1 MNKFHSRLLFAIIFL
16 IIIVFL
22 CMGFM
27 LGQFISSL
35 ISNNAIHGTSVDKT
49 VQQVWIA
56 LIVCLG
62 IALIIILSLIVR
74 ITTTYTKP
82 IDAATKA
89 VKELAKGNY
98 RARTYE
104 DHISAAGLLGQSIN
118 IVARNIEEMTKSY
131 EMQHDRLHTLIENMG
146 SGLLFIDSKGYISIF
161 NRTINEIFKIDDK
174 EDLLGQLYYEA
185 FTHKEMVKLVEEIF
199 MTERKLR
206 RQIHLTIGNEQKDF
220 EVYATPILGANV
232 EWRGVVLVFHDI
244 SDLKRLEQMRKDFVS
259 NVSHE
264 LRTPITS
271 IKGFAETLLDGAMND
286 KEVLE
291 EFLSIILNESH
302 RLQVLIQDLLDLSKM
317 ENKGFSLNLS
327 RVNVKE
333 LLENSLR
340 MLNSKAVE
348 KDIHLELFVED
359 ETMVI
364 DGDVDRL
371 KQVFINVINNSL
383 SYSPNKAKVVVKAT
397 NLVDSVQI
405 QIIDTGIGI
414 EENELSRIFER
425 FYRVDK
431 ARSRN
436 SGGTGLG
443 LAIVKHIIEA
453 HEGAVQISSKV
464 GEGTTVSIR
473 LKKELTSTKIS

>member
-35 ISNNAIHGTSVDKT
+35 ITNSAEHGTSVEKT

-56 LIVCLG
+56 LIICLG
-62 IALIIILSLIVR
+62 IALVIILSLIVR

-89 VKELAKGNY
+89 VKELAKGDY

-161 NRTINEIFKIDDK
+161 NRTINEIFKIDQD
-174 EDLLGQLYYEA
+174 DLMGQLYYEA
-185 FTHKEMVKLVEEIF
+185 FTHKEIVTLVEEIF

-206 RQIHLTIGNEQKDF
+206 RQIHLTIGTEQKDF

-232 EWRGVVLVFHDI
+232 EWKGVVLVFHDI
-244 SDLKRLEQMRKDFVS
+244 SDLKRLEQMRKDFVA

-286 KEVLE
+286 REVLD
-291 EFLSIILNESH
+291 EFLTIILHESH
-302 RLQVLIQDLLDLSKM
+302 RLQVLIQDLLDLSKI

-327 RVNVKE
+327 RVNVRE

-340 MLNSKAVE
+340 MLRSKAEE
-348 KDIHLELFVED
+348 KEIQLELTVD
-359 ETMVI
+359 DLTTVI
-364 DGDVDRL
+364 EGDMDRL

-383 SYSPNKAKVVVKAT
+383 SYSPNKAKVAVKAT
-397 NLVDSVQI
+397 NLSDYVEI

-414 EENELSRIFER
+414 EEKELSRIFER

-453 HEGAVQISSKV
+453 HGGAVQVTSKV
-464 GEGTTVSIR
+464 GEGTTVTIR
-473 LKKELTSTKIS
+473 LKKEITSSKIE

>member
-1 MNKFHSRLLFAIIFL
+1 MNKFHSRLLSAIIFL

-35 ISNNAIHGTSVDKT
+35 ITNSAMHGTSIEET

-56 LIVCLG
+56 LTICLG

-82 IDAATKA
+82 IDSATKA
-89 VKELAKGNY
+89 VKELAKGDY

-104 DHISAAGLLGQSIN
+104 DDVSTAGLLGQSIN

-146 SGLLFIDSKGYISIF
+146 SGLLFIDSKGYISIV
-161 NRTINEIFKIDDK
+161 NRSTNEIFKVDQA
-174 EDLLGQLYYEA
+174 DLLGQLYYEA
-185 FTHKEMVKLVEEIF
+185 FTQKEIVKLVEEIF
-199 MTERKLR
+199 MTEQKLR
-206 RQIHLTIGNEQKDF
+206 RQINLMIGNEQKDF
-220 EVYATPILGANV
+220 EVYAAPVLGAKV
-232 EWRGVVLVFHDI
+232 EWKGVVLVFHDI
-244 SDLKRLEQMRKDFVS
+244 STLKRLEQMRKDFVA

-271 IKGFAETLLDGAMND
+271 IKGFSETLLDGAMND
-286 KEVLE
+286 RDVLKQ
-291 EFLSIILNESH
+291 FLTIILDESH
-302 RLQVLIQDLLDLSKM
+302 RLQLLIQDLLDLSKM
-317 ENKGFSLNLS
+317 ENKGFSLNPS
-327 RVNVKE
+327 QVNVKE
-333 LLENSLR
+333 LLENSIQ
-340 MLNSKAVE
+340 MLKSEAVE
-348 KDIHLELFVED
+348 REIQLELTVDD
-359 ETMVI
+359 ETTVI
-364 DGDVDRL
+364 DGDMDRL
-371 KQVFINVINNSL
+371 KQVFINVINNGI
-383 SYSPNKAKVVVKAT
+383 SYSPDGAKVEVKAS
-397 NLVDSVQI
+397 NYDDYVQI

-414 EENELSRIFER
+414 EEKELPRIFER

-453 HEGAVQISSKV
+453 HEGAVEVNSRV
-464 GEGTTVSIR
+464 GEGTTFTFR
-473 LKKELTSTKIS
+473 LKKRI

>member
-1 MNKFHSRLLFAIIFL
+1 MNKFHSRLLSAIIFL

-35 ISNNAIHGTSVDKT
+35 VTNSAIHGYSVEKT

-56 LIVCLG
+56 LTVCLG
-62 IALIIILSLIVR
+62 IALVIILSLIVR

-89 VKELAKGNY
+89 VKELARGDY

-104 DHISAAGLLGQSIN
+104 DHVSAAGLLGQSIN

-146 SGLLFIDSKGYISIF
+146 SGLLFIDSKGYISIV
-161 NRTINEIFKIDDK
+161 NRSINEIFKNDQV
-174 EDLLGQLYYEA
+174 DLKGQLYYEA
-185 FTHKEMVKLVEEIF
+185 FVHKEIVNLVEEIF
-199 MTERKLR
+199 MTERKSR
-206 RQIHLTIGNEQKDF
+206 RQIHLTIGIEQKDF
-220 EVYATPILGANV
+220 EVYAAPILGAKV
-232 EWRGVVLVFHDI
+232 EWKGVVLVFHDI
-244 SDLKRLEQMRKDFVS
+244 TDLKRLEQMRKDFVA

-286 KEVLE
+286 KEILD
-291 EFLSIILNESH
+291 EFLTIILNESH

-327 RVNVKE
+327 RVNIKE
-333 LLENSLR
+333 LLENSLQ
-340 MLNSKAVE
+340 MLRTKAVE
-348 KDIHLELFVED
+348 KDIQLELSIDD
-359 ETMVI
+359 ETTVI
-364 DGDVDRL
+364 DGDMDRL

-383 SYSPNKAKVVVKAT
+383 SYSPKEAKVAVKAK
-397 NLVDSVQI
+397 NLDDSVLI

-414 EENELSRIFER
+414 EENQLPRIFER

-453 HEGAVQISSKV
+453 HEGAVEINSKV
-464 GEGTTVSIR
+464 GEGTTVTIR
-473 LKKELTSTKIS
+473 LMKEID

>member
-22 CMGFM
+22 CMGFV

-35 ISNNAIHGTSVDKT
+35 ITNSAIHGTSVERT
-49 VQQVWIA
+49 VQEVWMA
-56 LIVCLG
+56 LIICLG
-62 IALIIILSLIVR
+62 IALVIILSLIVR

-89 VKELAKGNY
+89 VKELAKGDY

-104 DHISAAGLLGQSIN
+104 DHISASGILGQSIN

-146 SGLLFIDSKGYISIF
+146 SGLLFIDSKGYINIF
-161 NRTINEIFKIDDK
+161 NRSINDIFKMDQDNLMGK
-174 EDLLGQLYYEA
+174 LYYEA
-185 FTHKEMVKLVEEIF
+185 FTYKEIVNLVEEIF
-199 MTERKLR
+199 MTERNIR
-206 RQIHLTIGNEQKDF
+206 RQIHLMIGNEQKDF
-220 EVYATPILGANV
+220 EVYASPILGANV
-232 EWRGVVLVFHDI
+232 EWKGVVLVFHDI
-244 SDLKRLEQMRKDFVS
+244 SDLKRLEQMRKDFVA

-286 KEVLE
+286 REVLE
-291 EFLSIILNESH
+291 EFLTIILNESH

-340 MLNSKAVE
+340 MLKSKAEE
-348 KDIHLELFVED
+348 KDIQLELTVD
-359 ETMVI
+359 EEKTVI

-383 SYSPNKAKVVVKAT
+383 SYSPNKAKVAVKAK
-397 NLVDSVQI
+397 NLGEYVEI

-453 HEGAVQISSKV
+453 HEGVVKVNSKV
-464 GEGTTVSIR
+464 GEGTTFMIR
-473 LKKELTSTKIS
+473 LKKKLTSANH

>member
-1 MNKFHSRLLFAIIFL
+1 MNKFHSRLLFAIVFL
-16 IIIVFL
+16 IILVFI

-35 ISNNAIHGTSVDKT
+35 ITNSAMHGTSVEKT

-56 LIVCLG
+56 LTVCLG
-62 IALIIILSLIVR
+62 IALVIILSLIIR

-89 VKELAKGNY
+89 VKELAKGEY

-104 DHISAAGLLGQSIN
+104 DDISAAGLLGQSIN

-161 NRTINEIFKIDDK
+161 NRSINELFKIEQD
-174 EDLLGQLYYEA
+174 ELMGQLYYKA
-185 FTHKEMVKLVEEIF
+185 FTQKEIVKLIEEIF

-206 RQIHLTIGNEQKDF
+206 RPIHLMIGNEQKDL

-244 SDLKRLEQMRKDFVS
+244 SDLKRLEQIRKDFVA

-271 IKGFAETLLDGAMND
+271 IKGFAETLIDGALND
-286 KEVLE
+286 REALQ
-291 EFLSIILNESH
+291 EFLSIILNESD
-302 RLQVLIQDLLDLSKM
+302 RLQVLIQDLLDLSKI

-327 RVNVKE
+327 CVNVKE
-333 LLENSLR
+333 LLENSIQMLR
-340 MLNSKAVE
+340 AKAVE
-348 KDIHLELFVED
+348 RDIRLELIVDD
-359 ETMVI
+359 ETTEI
-364 DGDVDRL
+364 EGDIDRL

-383 SYSPNKAKVVVKAT
+383 TYSPHEAKVSVKAIT
-397 NLVDSVQI
+397 QEEFVQI
-405 QIIDTGIGI
+405 EIIDTGIGI
-414 EENELSRIFER
+414 EENELPRIFER
-425 FYRVDK
+425 FYRVDR

-453 HEGAVQISSKV
+453 HDGVVQVSSKV
-464 GEGTTVSIR
+464 GEGTTFTFR
-473 LKKELTSTKIS
+473 LKKKISSI

>member
-1 MNKFHSRLLFAIIFL
+1 
-16 IIIVFL
+16 
-22 CMGFM
+22 M

-35 ISNNAIHGTSVDKT
+35 ITNGALHETPVEQT

-56 LIVCLG
+56 LFVCLA

-89 VKELAKGNY
+89 VNELAKGDY

-104 DHISAAGLLGQSIN
+104 DYVSTAGLLGQSIN

-146 SGLLFIDSKGYISIF
+146 SGLLFIDSKGYINIS
-161 NRTINEIFKIDDK
+161 NRSINEIFKIEQK
-174 EDLLGQLYYEA
+174 DLLGLLYYEA
-185 FTHKEMVKLVEEIF
+185 FAHKEIVSLVEEIF

-206 RQIHLTIGNEQKDF
+206 RQIHLSVGNEQKDF
-220 EVYATPILGANV
+220 EVYGAPIIGANV
-232 EWRGVVLVFHDI
+232 EWKGVVLVFHDI
-244 SDLKRLEQMRKDFVS
+244 SELKRLEQMRKDFVA

-271 IKGFAETLLDGAMND
+271 IKGFAETLLDGAMNER
-286 KEVLE
+286 EVLQ
-291 EFLSIILNESH
+291 EFLTIILNESD
-302 RLQVLIQDLLDLSKM
+302 RLQVLIQDLLNLSKM

-340 MLNSKAVE
+340 VLKSKAVE
-348 KDIHLELFVED
+348 KDIQLELSVSD
-359 ETMVI
+359 ETIEI
-364 DGDVDRL
+364 DGDLDRL
-371 KQVFINVINNSL
+371 KQVFINVVNNSL
-383 SYSPNKAKVVVKAT
+383 SYSPNGAKVSVEASA
-397 NLVDSVQI
+397 LDDSI
-405 QIIDTGIGI
+405 HIEISDTGIGI
-414 EENELSRIFER
+414 EENELPRIFER

-453 HEGAVQISSKV
+453 HEGTVQVSSKV
-464 GEGTTVSIR
+464 GEGTTFTIR
-473 LKKELTSTKIS
+473 LKKNI

>member
-22 CMGFM
+22 CMGFV

-35 ISNNAIHGTSVDKT
+35 ITNSALHGDSVEKT
-49 VQQVWIA
+49 IQQVWIA
-56 LIVCLG
+56 LTICLG
-62 IALIIILSLIVR
+62 IALVTILSLIVR

-82 IDAATKA
+82 IDAATRA
-89 VKELAKGNY
+89 VKELAKGDY

-104 DHISAAGLLGQSIN
+104 DHVSAAGLLGHSIN

-146 SGLLFIDSKGYISIF
+146 SGLLFIDSKGYINIF
-161 NRTINEIFKIDDK
+161 NRSINEIFKIDQD
-174 EDLLGQLYYEA
+174 DLMGQLYYEA
-185 FTHKEMVKLVEEIF
+185 FTYKEIVKLVEEIF

-220 EVYATPILGANV
+220 EVYASPILGANV
-232 EWRGVVLVFHDI
+232 EWKGVVLVFHDI
-244 SDLKRLEQMRKDFVS
+244 TDLKRLEQMRKDFVA

-286 KEVLE
+286 REVLE
-291 EFLSIILNESH
+291 EFLTIILNESH

-317 ENKGFSLNLS
+317 ENKGFSLHFS
-327 RVNVKE
+327 SVNVKE

-340 MLNSKAVE
+340 MLKSKAEE
-348 KDIHLELFVED
+348 KDIQLELTVDD
-359 ETMVI
+359 ETTVVN
-364 DGDVDRL
+364 GDMDRL

-383 SYSPNKAKVVVKAT
+383 SYSPNKAKVSVKAKS
-397 NLVDSVQI
+397 LVDYVEI

-414 EENELSRIFER
+414 EENELPRIFER

-453 HEGAVQISSKV
+453 HEGAVQIKSKV

-473 LKKELTSTKIS
+473 LKKNI

>member
-1 MNKFHSRLLFAIIFL
+1 MNKFHSRLLLAIIIL

-22 CMGFM
+22 CMGFV

-35 ISNNAIHGTSVDKT
+35 ITNSAVHGLPVDKT

-56 LIVCLG
+56 LFVCLT
-62 IALIIILSLIVR
+62 IALVVILSLIVR
-74 ITTTYTKP
+74 ITSSYTKP

-89 VKELAKGNY
+89 VNELAKGDY

-104 DHISAAGLLGQSIN
+104 DYVSSAGLLGQSIN
-118 IVARNIEEMTKSY
+118 IVARNIEDMTKSY

-146 SGLLFIDSKGYISIF
+146 SGLLFIDSKGYINIF
-161 NRTINEIFKIDDK
+161 NRSINEIFSFEQ
-174 EDLLGQLYYEA
+174 EDLKGQLYYEA
-185 FTHKEMVKLVEEIF
+185 FTQKEIVKLVEEIF
-199 MTERKLR
+199 MTERNLR
-206 RQIHLTIGNEQKDF
+206 RQIHLKIGNEQKDF
-220 EVYATPILGANV
+220 EVYGAPILGANV
-232 EWRGVVLVFHDI
+232 EWKGVVLVFHDI
-244 SDLKRLEQMRKDFVS
+244 SDLKRLEQMRKDFVA

-286 KEVLE
+286 REVLQ
-291 EFLSIILNESH
+291 EFLTIILNESD

-317 ENKGFSLNLS
+317 ENKGFTLNLS
-327 RVNVKE
+327 RVNIKE

-340 MLNSKAVE
+340 VLQSKAIE
-348 KDIHLELFVED
+348 RDIQLDLIVSDTITE
-359 ETMVI
+359 I
-364 DGDVDRL
+364 DGDSDRL
-371 KQVFINVINNSL
+371 KQVFINVISNSL
-383 SYSPNKAKVVVKAT
+383 SYSPNGAKVIVKT
-397 NLVDSVQI
+397 TDFEDFVRIEIS
-405 QIIDTGIGI
+405 DTGIGI
-414 EENELSRIFER
+414 DKSELPRIFER

-453 HEGAVQISSKV
+453 HEGTVQINSQV
-464 GEGTTVSIR
+464 GEGTTVTIQ
-473 LKKELTSTKIS
+473 LKKYI

>member
-27 LGQFISSL
+27 LGQFISSVITYSETHG
-35 ISNNAIHGTSVDKT
+35 ISAEKT
-49 VQQVWIA
+49 IQQVWIA

-62 IALIIILSLIVR
+62 IALVIILSLIVR

-89 VKELAKGNY
+89 VKELAKGDY

-104 DHISAAGLLGQSIN
+104 DPITATGLLGQSIN

-146 SGLLFIDSKGYISIF
+146 SGLLLIDSKGYISIC
-161 NRTINEIFKIDDK
+161 NRSINEIFKINQDDLI
-174 EDLLGQLYYEA
+174 DQLYYEA
-185 FTHKEMVKLVEEIF
+185 FSQKEIVKLVEEIF

-206 RQIHLTIGNEQKDF
+206 RQLHLMIGNEQKDF
-220 EVYATPILGANV
+220 EVYATPILGSNV
-232 EWRGVVLVFHDI
+232 EWKGVVLVFHDI
-244 SDLKRLEQMRKDFVS
+244 SDLKKLEQMRKDFVA

-286 KEVLE
+286 REFLE
-291 EFLSIILNESH
+291 EFLTIILNESH

-340 MLNSKAVE
+340 MLRSKAEE
-348 KDIHLELFVED
+348 KDIQLELTVDD
-359 ETMVI
+359 ETTVI
-364 DGDVDRL
+364 NGDMDRL

-383 SYSPNKAKVVVKAT
+383 SYSPNKARVSVKAT
-397 NLVDSVQI
+397 NLVDYVDI

-453 HEGAVQISSKV
+453 HEGAVHVSSKV
-464 GEGTTVSIR
+464 GEGTTVTIR
-473 LKKELTSTKIS
+473 FKKGISSKKS